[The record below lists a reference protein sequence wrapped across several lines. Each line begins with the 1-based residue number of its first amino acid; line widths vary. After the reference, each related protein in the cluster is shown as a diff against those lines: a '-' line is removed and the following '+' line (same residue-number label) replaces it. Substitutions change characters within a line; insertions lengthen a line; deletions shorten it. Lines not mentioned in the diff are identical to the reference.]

1 MLIAG
6 ALVLTLLLGLTVS
19 AVLTFWWAADS
30 GQFKNPQEG
39 ARSIFDADEPVGE
52 ATDHFPEKES

>member
-6 ALVLTLLLGLTVS
+6 ALVITLLLGLTVS

-30 GQFKNPQEG
+30 GQFKNPKEG
-39 ARSIFDADEPVGE
+39 ARSIFDSDEPVGE